1 MFADILQLPD
11 QGLCSTEEDYE
22 VKILSFGMGRVFARH
37 ASGSHCPLPG
47 FCSVTKDREGRV
59 YVYFC
64 QDDDVHWMH
73 MLEVGFGDMFVL
85 FAHSHSA
92 EHGWCRRLVYFCKIV

>member
-1 MFADILQLPD
+1 MF
-11 QGLCSTEEDYE
+11 STEEGHE
-22 VKILSFGMGRVFARH
+22 VTVLSFGMGRVFARH
-37 ASGSHCPLPG
+37 ATGSHCPLPG

-73 MLEVGFGDMFVL
+73 MLEVGSEHVFVIIT
-85 FAHSHSA
+85 HSRST
-92 EHGWCRRLVYFCKIV
+92 ERGWRCGLVYFRKVV